1 MARNRSG
8 IPSAARGE
16 GALSGRTGGPVG
28 FSDYPSKYHGYG
40 RRGGPGKPKVRPVK
54 QYTGKEWEAELKR
67 VENKQ
72 KKGAKVTRQKQALSG
87 RGAAQ
92 RRANEA
98 AETRKDNI
106 RISKERG
113 TYKVRKSGGVGA
125 AGFNPKLGRSSPT
138 DFIRGGRRP
147 GGIPRK
153 KL

>member
-16 GALSGRTGGPVG
+16 GSLSGRTGGPVG

-40 RRGGPGKPKVRPVK
+40 RRKGPKTPKVRPVT
-54 QYTGKEWEAELKR
+54 QYTGKEWEAELTR

-106 RISKERG
+106 RKSKARG
-113 TYKVRKSGGVGA
+113 TYRARKSGGVGA
-125 AGFNPKLGRSSPT
+125 AGFNPKLGRTSPT
-138 DFIRGGRRP
+138 DFIRGGRAP

>member
-16 GALSGRTGGPVG
+16 GTLSGRTGGPVG

-40 RRGGPGKPKVRPVK
+40 RRKGPKIPKVRPVI
-54 QYTGKEWEAELKR
+54 QYTGKEWESHLKK
-67 VENKQ
+67 VEEKQ
-72 KKGAKVTRQKQALSG
+72 K
-87 RGAAQ
+87 RGGGDKKKTKI
-92 RRANEA
+92 RRS
-98 AETRKDNI
+98 R
-106 RISKERG
+106 
-113 TYKVRKSGGVGA
+113 VGA

-138 DFIRGGRRP
+138 DLIRGGRAP